1 MGSEA
6 CVVAPDVL
14 ALGSV
19 MVEISPTELGV
30 PLTEVRELRALP
42 GGASCNFAAALAK
55 LGVRVA
61 LATGVGDDEW
71 GQWVTARMAELGIDT
86 SRVKTV
92 AGQLTTVSFCWADR
106 LGGKRFYF
114 YRVPGHSDPI
124 AALSAEDVVGG
135 SLAGVRFFDLSEA
148 AIRKP
153 PLREVAFEAAER
165 AKSAGVSI
173 CYAVNYRPAS
183 WSEGEDEIRALQR
196 KALSLA
202 DVAVMNREEAAFI
215 ADCDELGAAL
225 DEIERLGPAVVAVTG
240 GEEGTIVC
248 ADGKREHVPAR
259 KVEVLYDVG
268 AGDVFHAGLLA
279 GLILG
284 KSPAEAARFGSD
296 AAALWISRPNDLTE
310 LPTREEAEGIAGW
323 ADCHRSLP
331 AQRPRCARESG
342 GTALGQSPK
351 SGRATPRPPIQ

>member
-1 MGSEA
+1 MEVSR
-6 CVVAPDVL
+6 VVDVV

-19 MVEISPTELGV
+19 MVEISPTQLGV
-30 PLTEVRELRALP
+30 PLTEVQELRALP

-61 LATGVGDDEW
+61 LATGVGEDEW
-71 GQWVTARMAELGIDT
+71 GQWVRARLADLGIDT
-86 SRVKTV
+86 SRVKAV

-135 SLAGVRFFDLSEA
+135 SLEGVRFFDLSEA
-148 AIRKP
+148 AIRRS

-165 AKSAGVSI
+165 ARGSGLSI

-183 WSEGEDEIRALQR
+183 WSEGNDEIRALQR
-196 KALSLA
+196 KALALA
-202 DVAVMNREEAAFI
+202 DVAVMNREEAASI
-215 ADCDELGAAL
+215 ADREDLDAAL
-225 DEIERLGPAVVAVTG
+225 REIERLGPPIVAVTG
-240 GEEGTIVC
+240 GAEGTIIS
-248 ADGKREHVPAR
+248 ADGEREHVPAR
-259 KVEVLYDVG
+259 RVEVLYDVG

-284 KSPAEAARFGSD
+284 KAPAEAARFGSD
-296 AAALWISRPNDLTE
+296 AAALWISRPNDLGG
-310 LPTREEAEGIAGW
+310 LPTREEVEAPW
-323 ADCHRSLP
+323 RV
-331 AQRPRCARESG
+331 AQ
-342 GTALGQSPK
+342 
-351 SGRATPRPPIQ
+351 